1 MVGILSLLCVCL
13 FVCTVTDLQQRK
25 KIAASNLRV
34 LVRLLSE
41 MSFSNFSEL
50 WPRGGPQPRMRA
62 PYGEICVLLTHL
74 FSVYILASDDCL
86 GHFWTR
92 NVNEHSCWTL

>member
-34 LVRLLSE
+34 LVRVLSG

-50 WPRGGPQPRMRA
+50 GPRGSPQPRMRA
-62 PYGEICVLLTHL
+62 PYGEMRLVDTLV
-74 FSVYILASDDCL
+74 FSL
-86 GHFWTR
+86 HF
-92 NVNEHSCWTL
+92 SQ